1 MCGICGCLSFEG
13 LSDDETTATTRMMRQ
28 MVRRGPDDEGFW
40 SDRKHCQ
47 LGFRRLSILDLS
59 PAGHQPMLTPDGR
72 YSLVYNGE
80 VYNFADL
87 REQFVG
93 SGHTFCST
101 GDTEVILHLLAKQ
114 GREGLRRLNGMFA
127 LAFYDAVSR
136 RLLLARDH
144 AGIKPLYYLLTTKG
158 LVFAS

>member
-1 MCGICGCLSFEG
+1 MI
-13 LSDDETTATTRMMRQ
+13 RQ

-87 REQFVG
+87 RKQFVG
-93 SGHTFCST
+93 SGHTFAPPAIRKSSCIFWQRK
-101 GDTEVILHLLAKQ
+101 GGKA
-114 GREGLRRLNGMFA
+114 FA
-127 LAFYDAVSR
+127 A
-136 RLLLARDH
+136 
-144 AGIKPLYYLLTTKG
+144 
-158 LVFAS
+158 